1 MLIGEASIRIDAQ
14 TAGLKAQVNK
24 DLNEALGGIKPN
36 SAPIEDLGKKA
47 DGTDKNFAKLKKS
60 ISDLFG
66 PLGKI
71 ASASA
76 TAFKPLAAVSVVTQL
91 LPALVSG
98 LVTLS
103 GALFLAVPA
112 GLAFGAAIGAMKL
125 GADGAK
131 AAFDKLNPTM
141 TTLKKNVSDS
151 FQKAL
156 TPAVSALIVLLP
168 KLTSGFQAI
177 VTAIGGVATKIA
189 QMLKSSAGV
198 SQLQTI
204 LQATAKIIANMGAAL
219 APFIAGLLK
228 IGSTAIPILVQL
240 TAGFGSAGDK
250 FKAFADRISNTGALT
265 QWIQDALAGF
275 RQVGS
280 VLGDLGTILKAVFDA
295 ISAAGGG
302 LTGVLGGAIKAVKDF
317 VTSASGQQVLTSL
330 VTVIQQ
336 ISTVVSGALANAL
349 KIIGPTLP
357 GLVTALG
364 TLVSVL
370 SPYFASTVTVLA
382 TAFAGLAT
390 FLSENIK
397 WVGPLAIAVGAIAA
411 GVKIWS
417 IATAAQVL
425 AQGLLDAAMG
435 TFLAEIPLA
444 ETAMLALDAAM
455 DANPVGIIVVAIAA
469 LVAIII
475 IVVTHLDFFRG
486 LWNTVW
492 KFCSD
497 IVTKAVD
504 GIKSVF
510 GSVVSWLSGAV
521 TSVGNFFKSM
531 GSKISDGFTAVVN
544 FFKELPGK
552 IGSFLAS
559 LPGIIGKA
567 LLDALK
573 FGANAVLQ
581 GIEWIT
587 AEFIALPFQI
597 GALLIHVG
605 DVIITAIQNGI
616 NAVVAWL
623 PGAITAV
630 VDFFVA
636 LPGNILH
643 AVEGFGAMIGNWMK
657 SAWENVKNAVVS
669 GVQAVVSFVTTLPD
683 KVISAVSS
691 LATKIAVWAVEAWG
705 RARDAFVTGVGN
717 VISFVQQLPGKV
729 LAALGDLGS
738 LLANAGRAIVNGFIA
753 GIKAAWGAVTSV
765 VSGLLDKVRKLL
777 PFSPA
782 KEGPFSGRGWVL
794 YSGMSIPAA
803 MADGINAAA
812 HKAVGAASG
821 LALAVNQALTSQSL
835 SVGNVAVGVPSP
847 IADAANQAA
856 ASANSTN
863 AAISSLAGA
872 QGGLGNTIADAL
884 TGIQVV
890 VSATDV
896 NNKVTK
902 LQNTDKRR
910 R

>member
-1 MLIGEASIRIDAQ
+1 VLIGEASIRIDAQ

-24 DLNEALGGIKPN
+24 DLNEALGGIKPS

-60 ISDLFG
+60 VGDLFG
-66 PLGKI
+66 PLSKI
-71 ASASA
+71 GSAAA
-76 TAFKPLAAVSVVTQL
+76 TAFKPLAAVSVITQL
-91 LPALVSG
+91 LPALVG
-98 LVTLS
+98 GIVTLS

-189 QMLKSSAGV
+189 TMLKSSAGV

-204 LQATAKIIANMGAAL
+204 LQATAKIIANVGAAL

-250 FKAFADRISNTGALT
+250 FKAFADRISDTGALT

-275 RQVGS
+275 KSVGS

-317 VTSASGQQVLTSL
+317 VTSASGQQTLTNL
-330 VTVIQQ
+330 VSVIQQ
-336 ISTVVSGALANAL
+336 ISGAISGALGNAL

-364 TLVSVL
+364 SLVAVL
-370 SPYFASTVTVLA
+370 TPYFATTVQILA
-382 TAFAGLAT
+382 TAFAKLAT
-390 FLSENIK
+390 FLSQNIK
-397 WVGPLAIAVGAIAA
+397 WVGPLAIAIGAIAVGMKVWA
-411 GVKIWS
+411 
-417 IATAAQVL
+417 IATAAQVV

-455 DANPVGIIVVAIAA
+455 DANPIAIIVVAIAA

-475 IVVTHLDFFRG
+475 VVVTHLSFFRG
-486 LWNTVW
+486 LWNAVW

-497 IVTKAVD
+497 VVTKAVD

-521 TSVGNFFKSM
+521 TNVGNFFKSM
-531 GSKISDGFTAVVN
+531 GSKISAGFEAVVN

-552 IGSFLAS
+552 IGSFLAA

-581 GIEWIT
+581 GIEWIL
-587 AEFIALPFQI
+587 AEFVALPIQI
-597 GALLIHVG
+597 GYGLIKLGEVILSAFTAAINAVIAWVPGAFANLVHFFDQLPGQIMGALKAFGSMIVSWAEAAWNGAWKATSNL
-605 DVIITAIQNGI
+605 ITAIVDFVKQ
-616 NAVVAWL
+616 L
-623 PGAITAV
+623 PGKIISGVESLISSIGNFFKNVWNAAWRATSDGITAV
-630 VDFFVA
+630 VNFIRG
-636 LPGNILH
+636 LP
-643 AVEGFGAMIGNWMK
+643 
-657 SAWENVKNAVVS
+657 
-669 GVQAVVSFVTTLPD
+669 Q
-683 KVISAVSS
+683 
-691 LATKIAVWAVEAWG
+691 
-705 RARDAFVTGVGN
+705 R
-717 VISFVQQLPGKV
+717 V
-729 LAALGDLGS
+729 LDGLGDLGS

-765 VSGLLDKVRKLL
+765 VSGLLSKVRKLL

-794 YSGMSIPAA
+794 YSGMSIPQA

-812 HKAVGAASG
+812 HKAVNAATG
-821 LALAVNQALTSQSL
+821 LAVAVNAALTSQAL

>member
-1 MLIGEASIRIDAQ
+1 VLIGEASIRIDAQ

-60 ISDLFG
+60 VNDLFG

-71 ASASA
+71 ASAGA
-76 TAFKPLAAVSVVTQL
+76 TAFKPLAAISIITQL
-91 LPALVSG
+91 LPALLG
-98 LVTLS
+98 GIVTLS

-189 QMLKSSAGV
+189 QMLKTSDGV

-219 APFIAGLLK
+219 APFIAGLLQ

-275 RQVGS
+275 KSVGS
-280 VLGDLGTILKAVFDA
+280 VLGDLGAILKAVFDA
-295 ISAAGGG
+295 ISATGGG
-302 LTGVLGGAIKAVKDF
+302 LTGVLGGAIKAVRDF
-317 VTSASGQQVLTSL
+317 VTSASGQQVLTNL
-330 VTVIQQ
+330 VSVIQQ
-336 ISTVVSGALANAL
+336 ISGVVSGALSNAL

-364 TLVSVL
+364 SLVAVL
-370 SPYFASTVTVLA
+370 SPYFASTVQILA

-390 FLSENIK
+390 FLSQNIK
-397 WVGPLAIAVGAIAA
+397 WVGPLAIAVGAIAVGMKVWA
-411 GVKIWS
+411 
-417 IATAAQVL
+417 IATAAQAF

-475 IVVTHLDFFRG
+475 VVVTHLDFFRG

-497 IVTKAVD
+497 VVTKAVG
-504 GIKSVF
+504 GIKGVF

-521 TSVGNFFKSM
+521 TSIGNFFKSM
-531 GSKISDGFTAVVN
+531 GSKIAEGFTAVVN

-552 IGSFLAS
+552 IGTFLAS
-559 LPGIIGKA
+559 LPAIVGKA

-581 GIEWIT
+581 GIEWIL
-587 AEFIALPFQI
+587 AEFIALPVQI
-597 GALLIHVG
+597 VFVLVKLGELLLNSFNAAMAAVIAWVPGAFANLVHFFDQLPGMI
-605 DVIITAIQNGI
+605 I
-616 NAVVAWL
+616 NAVKDFGVMIGNWAKDAWNGAWKATSDLITSIIDYVRQL
-623 PGAITAV
+623 PGKILYAIAGLLPQIGSFFANAWNAAWKATSDGITAV
-630 VDFFVA
+630 VNF
-636 LPGNILH
+636 I
-643 AVEGFGAMIGNWMK
+643 K
-657 SAWENVKNAVVS
+657 
-669 GVQAVVSFVTTLPD
+669 
-683 KVISAVSS
+683 
-691 LATKIAVWAVEAWG
+691 
-705 RARDAFVTGVGN
+705 
-717 VISFVQQLPGKV
+717 QLPGRV
-729 LAALGDLGS
+729 LAGLGNLGD
-738 LLANAGRAIVNGFIA
+738 LLANAGKAIVNGFIA

-794 YSGMSIPAA
+794 YSGMSIPQA

-812 HKAVGAASG
+812 HKAVNAASG
-821 LALAVNQALTSQSL
+821 LAGAVNAALTSRSL

-863 AAISSLAGA
+863 AAINTLAGA
-872 QGGLGNTIADAL
+872 QSGLGSTIADAL
-884 TGIQVV
+884 TGVQVI
-890 VSATDV
+890 VSATQA
-896 NNKVTK
+896 NNAIQKV
-902 LQNTDKRR
+902 QSNINRR
-910 R
+910 Q